1 MQRRSRGGPVNAGP
15 VPAQDVLRFEPSE
28 APRRAQA
35 KERMDAQALAWRDE
49 VPNGPQGVGDDEDPP
64 RRLPESDLLPEAVPD
79 DPRELASRGRS
90 LEPHAQVGNAEPLGD
105 EAAVALVPVE
115 ELNDGL
121 GPPERAEP
129 LVEPWRVE
137 RIEDEH
143 RAIHLEGMRCPREEA
158 RLGPAEAA
166 VERVGELEA
175 QPPRNVW

>member
-1 MQRRSRGGPVNAGP
+1 
-15 VPAQDVLRFEPSE
+15 VPAQDVFRLELPE
-28 APRRAQA
+28 IARRAEA
-35 KERMDAQALAWRDE
+35 KERMDAQALARRDE

-79 DPRELASRGRS
+79 DPHELASRGRS
-90 LEPHAQVGNAEPLGD
+90 LEPHAQVGNAEPLRD
-105 EAAVALVPVE
+105 SAAIALVTIE
-115 ELNDGL
+115 ELDDGF

-129 LVEPWRVE
+129 LVQPWHVE

-143 RAIHLEGMRCPREEA
+143 RAIHLEGMRRPRKEA

-166 VERVGELEA
+166 VERVRELEA